1 MQLVQQLDKRLPV
14 YVLDDG
20 VMTSGRDFLFES
32 IEHVARTCLPFVQSI
47 AQKHRRSQ
55 RLEVVLAGWSY
66 GGVVASVVARLLGE
80 QLSVSSEAITVN
92 ALILFDAP
100 LWDPRASVADTSASV
115 HTTSSVPKEIAPT
128 VTQPGDTLG
137 HFDVQQRTQ
146 VHFAACTDLL
156 RAFYLQDHS
165 SQAISIADS
174 PPLKCV
180 VVDVR
185 PEQTD
190 YDCGLEA
197 AAALTSGE
205 VRRAVVPGTH
215 WTMLFQ
221 DNAHTVA
228 KAIQEY
234 L

>member
-1 MQLVQQLDKRLPV
+1 MQLVQQLDQRLPV

-32 IEHVARTCLPFVQSI
+32 IEHVARTCLPFVQTI
-47 AQKHRRSQ
+47 AQKHRRGE
-55 RLEVVLAGWSY
+55 RVEIVLAGWSY
-66 GGVVASVVARLLGE
+66 GGVVASMVARLLSA
-80 QLSVSSEAITVN
+80 QLAAPFEAITVN

-100 LWDPRASVADTSASV
+100 LRDPRQSPEQTSSTV
-115 HTTSSVPKEIAPT
+115 HTRGAVPKEIAPAVPQSADT
-128 VTQPGDTLG
+128 VG

-146 VHFAACTDLL
+146 MHFGACTDLL
-156 RAFYLQDHS
+156 RAFYLQANNS
-165 SQAISIADS
+165 TLTTGSAR
-174 PPLKCV
+174 PLKCV

-190 YDCGLEA
+190 YDCGLDA

-205 VRRAVVPGTH
+205 ARRAVVPGTH

-228 KAIQEY
+228 KTIQEF

>member
-1 MQLVQQLDKRLPV
+1 MQLVQQLNKRLPV

-32 IEHVARTCLPFVQSI
+32 IEQVARTCMPLVQSI
-47 AQKHRRSQ
+47 AQKHRRGH
-55 RLEVVLAGWSY
+55 RMEIVLAGWSY
-66 GGVVASVVARLLGE
+66 GGVVASVVARMLSE
-80 QLSVSSEAITVN
+80 QLAGHQEAITVN

-100 LWDPRASVADTSASV
+100 LRDPRASAVQTSSSV
-115 HTTSSVPKEIAPT
+115 HTTSSVPKVIAPAVAQT
-128 VTQPGDTLG
+128 ADTSSA
-137 HFDVQQRTQ
+137 FDVQQRTEI
-146 VHFAACTDLL
+146 HFSACTDLL
-156 RAFYLQDHS
+156 RAFYLQDTETEAN
-165 SQAISIADS
+165 QISAR
-174 PPLKCV
+174 PLKCV

-215 WTMLFQ
+215 WTMLFL

-228 KAIQEY
+228 KTIQEF